1 MQQRL
6 RIVSPLLGLALMI
19 SPASADIITD
29 WNETA
34 SNTLGA
40 ARLPSGAPN
49 RILAMMHAAMF
60 DAVNSIQPKYAPY
73 TGRVPAPGGASPTAA
88 ASAAAYRVLVNQMP
102 AAAANIEQR
111 LKNLTQAIPDGPDK
125 TAGMQVGEAAAQAIL
140 AARNNDGADFSSD
153 YVVTSGSGAY
163 VLTAQAQMQS
173 PSLGKMKP
181 FILAAASQF
190 RPAPPPP
197 IDSPQA
203 VRDVAEVKNVGE
215 TGSRQRTAE
224 QSIIAQFH
232 LPPGGTVWNSIGR
245 AAIQIRNPDLVDS
258 ARILALLNF
267 AIMDSQMAI
276 YEAKYQYNY
285 WRPRTAIKA
294 SSSLEQ
300 SASTA
305 PPPEWTPLIPEP
317 MHPEY
322 PCAHCGVGAAAA
334 AVMEHAFGYAPF
346 QFAVSTGTLNGLA
359 RPYESFREFA
369 EEEAV
374 SRIYAGVHY
383 RWSNIVGEAVGRQVG
398 ARVIEILQMQSSR

>member
-1 MQQRL
+1 MQNNLRL
-6 RIVSPLLGLALMI
+6 VSPLLGLALLV

-34 SNTLGA
+34 NTTLGA
-40 ARLPSGAPN
+40 ARMPSGAPN

-73 TGRVPAPGGASPTAA
+73 TGKIPASQGASPIAA
-88 ASAAAYRVLVNQMP
+88 ASAAAYRILVNQAP
-102 AAAANIEQR
+102 AAAGTIEQR
-111 LKNLTQAIPDGPDK
+111 LKHLTQAIPDGPDK

-140 AARNNDGADFSSD
+140 AARGNDGADFSSD

-163 VLTAQAQMQS
+163 VLTAPAQMQS
-173 PSLGKMKP
+173 PSLGKMMP
-181 FILAAASQF
+181 FVLDAANQF
-190 RPAPPPP
+190 RPGPPPP

-203 VRDVAEVKNVGE
+203 VRDLAEVKIIGE
-215 TGSRQRTAE
+215 TGSRQRTA
-224 QSIIAQFH
+224 QQTIIAQFH

-245 AAIQIRNPDLVDS
+245 AAIQTQNPDLVDS
-258 ARILALLNF
+258 ARVMALLNF

-294 SSSLEQ
+294 SSSLVQ

-305 PPPEWTPLIPEP
+305 PTTEWTPLIPEP

-334 AVMEHAFGYAPF
+334 TVMEHVFGYAPF
-346 QFAVSTGTLNGLA
+346 HFAVSTGTLNGLT

-369 EEEAV
+369 EEEAA

-398 ARVIEILQMQSSR
+398 ALVIERLQSQSGP